1 MRMRKKAFGLVLAAV
16 LSFTLCVPVLAA
28 EAENPTDPEPDVQA
42 ETEAPEAEAVDTVE
56 ETADGEEPLPPL
68 LDSEELSGLVDAF
81 MAERGLSESN
91 FAVAYCYTGTGET
104 WSFNGDTYFHG
115 ASLYKLSLMMGLA
128 RKVSSGELQQ
138 TDSIGGLD
146 ISYIEKRS
154 LTYSDNEVSEMI
166 IGYFSPFRSFRL
178 MQAEIAGVPE
188 EELPDDY
195 FNSINFSGNF
205 MLGVLKELYRD
216 PEKYPNIIDCLLEA
230 EPGHYF
236 RMTLDGKYT
245 VAQKYGGGNMN
256 GIRYLHTAGII
267 YTPTPCLLVV
277 MTRNATNAEY
287 AIANMAQLMADYT
300 LTLDQRRDEILAQRA
315 EKKRLA
321 EEAAEAERLAAEQAE
336 AERLAAEEAEKERER
351 LAAEEAARAQ
361 AEAEAAAR
369 ATPEP
374 TPAPVK
380 DSDTGSFRL
389 IVLGLGAAAL
399 ILIVVGGVHL
409 FSRKKTYR

>member
-1 MRMRKKAFGLVLAAV
+1 MQIKKTIFCLFLTWVLLFAMGVPALAADV
-16 LSFTLCVPVLAA
+16 QDGSVPEEEPDPENTEMTEAVSDEGSAE
-28 EAENPTDPEPDVQA
+28 EAETLSVLD
-42 ETEAPEAEAVDTVE
+42 EAE
-56 ETADGEEPLPPL
+56 L
-68 LDSEELSGLVDAF
+68 SELVSDF

-91 FAVAYCYTGTGET
+91 FAVAYCYTGTGES

-154 LTYSDNEVSEMI
+154 LTYSDNEISEMI
-166 IGYFSPFRSFRL
+166 IDYFSPFRSFRL

-195 FNSINFSGNF
+195 FNSISFSSNF
-205 MLGVLKELYRD
+205 MLGVLMELFRD
-216 PEKYPNIIDCLLEA
+216 PDKYPNIVDCLLEA

-236 RMTLDGKYT
+236 RMTLDGQYA

-256 GIRYLHTAGII
+256 GVRYLHTAGII

-300 LTLDQRRDEILAQRA
+300 LTLDQRRDDILAQRA
-315 EKKRLA
+315 EEERLA
-321 EEAAEAERLAAEQAE
+321 REAEEAERLAAQKAE
-336 AERLAAEEAEKERER
+336 EERLAAEEAERER
-351 LAAEEAARAQ
+351 QRLEAEEAARAR
-361 AEAEAAAR
+361 AEAEAAAS

-374 TPAPVK
+374 EPVLATEGEKTP
-380 DSDTGSFRL
+380 FR
-389 IVLGLGAAAL
+389 IVVLGLGAAAVVL
-399 ILIVVGGVHL
+399 VAVGIVRL
-409 FSRKKTYR
+409 FTRKKAYR